1 MMEQKM
7 QHEVAQS
14 YALARRPQPQ
24 SFAIQPYQQVRAT
37 TKKVNHWFEDHWVD
51 VIGPCFAL
59 LVILARWSTVLPA
72 VHTNQMGELGLLS
85 VLPFTIFAA
94 LLILTLSFC
103 LAVQQPTTPTPI
115 LWLHI
120 VLFIVIVHGTPA
132 LTYDSLRYSWAWKHV
147 GIIDYI
153 QRQGGV
159 NLHVGSLEIY
169 HRWPGFFAVNALLT
183 DLTGAA
189 SALNYAA
196 WAPVFFNL
204 LIVWALLLI
213 FQTQS
218 TDQRLVWQAVWFF
231 TLTNWIGQDYF
242 SPQAMNYFLHLVIVG
257 LALRWFY
264 CRTIPSQATLYRWVR
279 SARVTRWLYQGA
291 QWLTR
296 HDRPPVMAEAP
307 SPAAAWLIILLLFTV
322 VVSSHQLTPFITIL
336 TVGLLVCFQRCRT
349 RLLPVV
355 MIVMV
360 GCWLLFVGG
369 SEIHQELWETLDSF
383 GKVTT
388 NVTSNLVDVEQAP
401 ASQQF
406 VSFIARLLTVG
417 VWLLALEGMIQLWR
431 MRRWNLP
438 FTLAAIAPFLMLLGS
453 AYGGE
458 IIFRVYFFALPF
470 MAYFMAGVLF
480 ASTDDRYHWRT
491 FCLNLL
497 LSVLL
502 LTGFMVAYYGKEQMY
517 HFSRAEVDAGSY
529 VQNIAVP
536 NTLLIEGSRNYPSRF
551 HNYEYFTYV
560 AISREPAEAQ
570 KAIDADPVGSMK
582 RWMSNPDYAAAYLI
596 ITRSQKAE
604 MKLNPETL
612 PQGALERMEQALT
625 ASPDFRIIF
634 ANEDATVFALASRW
648 EGGQ

>member
-1 MMEQKM
+1 M
-7 QHEVAQS
+7 QYEVPQS
-14 YALARRPQPQ
+14 YTLADRPAPPA
-24 SFAIQPYQQVRAT
+24 FAIQPYQQART
-37 TKKVNHWFEDHWVD
+37 TTSKVNHWFEEHWVD
-51 VIGPCFAL
+51 VVGPCFAL
-59 LVILARWSTVLPA
+59 LVILARWSTTLPA
-72 VHTNQMGELGLLS
+72 VQANQMGELGLLS

-103 LAVQQPTTPTPI
+103 LAVQQSTTPTPI

-120 VLFIVIVHGTPA
+120 VLFILIVHGTPA

-153 QRQGGV
+153 QRNGGV

-183 DLTGAA
+183 DLTGVT
-189 SALNYAA
+189 SALTYAA

-204 LIVWALLLI
+204 LIVWALLLL

-231 TLTNWIGQDYF
+231 TLANWIGQDYF

-257 LALRWFY
+257 LCMRWFY
-264 CRTIPSQATLYRWVR
+264 CRTIPSQTTLYRWIG

-296 HDRPPVMAEAP
+296 HDRPPVIMEAP
-307 SPAAAWLIILLLFTV
+307 TPATAWAVILLLFAV
-322 VVSSHQLTPFITIL
+322 VVSSHQLTPFMTIL
-336 TVGLLVCFQRCRT
+336 TVGLLVGGQRCRA
-349 RLLPVV
+349 RWLPVV
-355 MIVMV
+355 MILMT
-360 GCWLLFVGG
+360 GGWLLFVGG
-369 SEIHQELWETLDSF
+369 AEIHQELREALDSF

-388 NVTSNLVDVEQAP
+388 NVTSNLTDVEQAP

-406 VSFIARLLTVG
+406 VSFVARLLTVG

-480 ASTDDRYHWRT
+480 ASTDERYQWRT

-560 AISREPAEAQ
+560 AISREPAESQ
-570 KAIDADPVGSMK
+570 KAIDADPVGAMK

-625 ASPDFRIIF
+625 TSPDFRVIF

>member
-1 MMEQKM
+1 M
-7 QHEVAQS
+7 QSEMPPS
-14 YALARRPQPQ
+14 YALARRPTQ
-24 SFAIQPYQQVRAT
+24 SFAIQPYRQAQVAT
-37 TKKVNHWFEDHWVD
+37 ARVNNWFEDHWVD
-51 VIGPCFAL
+51 AIGPCFAL
-59 LVILARWSTVLPA
+59 LVILSRWSTMLPA
-72 VHTNQMGELGLLS
+72 IHTNQMGELGLLS

-103 LAVQQPTTPTPI
+103 LVVQQPTTPTPI

-120 VLFIVIVHGTPA
+120 VLFIFIVHGTPA

-153 QRQGGV
+153 QRHGGV
-159 NLHVGSLEIY
+159 NLQVGSLEIY

-183 DLTGAA
+183 DLTGVT

-257 LALRWFY
+257 LCLRWFY
-264 CRTIPSQATLYRWVR
+264 CRTIPSQAVIYRWVG
-279 SARVTRWLYQGA
+279 SAKVTRWLYQGA
-291 QWLTR
+291 QWITR
-296 HDRPPVMAEAP
+296 HDRPPISMEAP
-307 SPAAAWLIILLLFTV
+307 TPLAAWVVILLLFAV
-322 VVSSHQLTPFITIL
+322 VVSSHQLTPFMTIL
-336 TVGLLVCFQRCRT
+336 TVGLLVAGQRCRA
-349 RLLPVV
+349 RLLPVALIL
-355 MIVMV
+355 MT

-369 SEIHQELWETLDSF
+369 SAIHQELWETLDSF
-383 GKVTT
+383 GKVTA
-388 NVTSNLVDVEQAP
+388 NVTSNLADVEQAP

-406 VSFIARLLTVG
+406 VSFIARVLTVG

-502 LTGFMVAYYGKEQMY
+502 LIGFMVAYYGKEQMY
-517 HFSRAEVDAGSY
+517 HFSQAEVDAGSY
-529 VQNIAVP
+529 VQDIAVP

-560 AISREPAEAQ
+560 AISREPVESQ
-570 KAIDADPVGSMK
+570 KAIDADPVRVMK
-582 RWMSNPDYAAAYLI
+582 RWMSNSAYAASYLI

-612 PQGALERMEQALT
+612 PKGALERIERALT
-625 ASPDFRIIF
+625 ASPDFRVIF
-634 ANEDATVFALASRW
+634 ANEDAKVFALASRL
-648 EGGQ
+648 EGEQ

>member
-1 MMEQKM
+1 
-7 QHEVAQS
+7 
-14 YALARRPQPQ
+14 
-24 SFAIQPYQQVRAT
+24 
-37 TKKVNHWFEDHWVD
+37 
-51 VIGPCFAL
+51 
-59 LVILARWSTVLPA
+59 
-72 VHTNQMGELGLLS
+72 
-85 VLPFTIFAA
+85 
-94 LLILTLSFC
+94 
-103 LAVQQPTTPTPI
+103 
-115 LWLHI
+115 
-120 VLFIVIVHGTPA
+120 
-132 LTYDSLRYSWAWKHV
+132 
-147 GIIDYI
+147 
-153 QRQGGV
+153 
-159 NLHVGSLEIY
+159 
-169 HRWPGFFAVNALLT
+169 
-183 DLTGAA
+183 
-189 SALNYAA
+189 
-196 WAPVFFNL
+196 
-204 LIVWALLLI
+204 
-213 FQTQS
+213 
-218 TDQRLVWQAVWFF
+218 
-231 TLTNWIGQDYF
+231 
-242 SPQAMNYFLHLVIVG
+242 
-257 LALRWFY
+257 
-264 CRTIPSQATLYRWVR
+264 
-279 SARVTRWLYQGA
+279 
-291 QWLTR
+291 
-296 HDRPPVMAEAP
+296 
-307 SPAAAWLIILLLFTV
+307 
-322 VVSSHQLTPFITIL
+322 
-336 TVGLLVCFQRCRT
+336 
-349 RLLPVV
+349 